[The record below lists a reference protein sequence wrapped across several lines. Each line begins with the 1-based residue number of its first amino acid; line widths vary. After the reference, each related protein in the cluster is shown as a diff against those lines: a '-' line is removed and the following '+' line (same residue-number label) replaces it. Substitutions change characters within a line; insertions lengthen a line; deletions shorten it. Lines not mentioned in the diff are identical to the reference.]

1 MAHPHIKSSIK
12 IVLQAKYSQYRL
24 FVELDIQPPLLPK
37 LNILN
42 LGFSIS
48 LQCHAIEF
56 KLGIDSKAIMKAVT
70 SAFKSYSVATF
81 E

>member
-1 MAHPHIKSSIK
+1 MAHPQIKASIQ
-12 IVLQAKYSQYRL
+12 VALQAKYFKYG
-24 FVELDIQPPLLPK
+24 FFIELDIQPPLLSK

-42 LGFSIS
+42 LGFFNS

-56 KLGIDSKAIMKAVT
+56 KLGIDPKAIVKAVT
-70 SAFKSYSVATF
+70 SAFKSYSIATL